1 MRIIVG
7 YGNELRG
14 EDAFGGDVIKEL
26 EKKSLQESKLISTFL
41 LTPEL
46 LLELFEADEIIFIDA
61 AYSEQNQYAL
71 ASLLLTE
78 SESNLSYNL
87 TPQSLMQML
96 KSLYDLTPKYLVYSL
111 LTNSFER
118 IGDQVL
124 YKGAVLKVVQDLDNS
139 SN

>member
-14 EDAFGGDVIKEL
+14 EDAFGVDVVKEL
-26 EKKSLQESKLISTFL
+26 EKKSLKETKLISTFL

-46 LLELFEADEIIFIDA
+46 VLELLDADEIIFIDA

-71 ASLLLTE
+71 ASLVLEE

-87 TPQSLMQML
+87 TPKSVMQML
-96 KSLYDLTPKYLVYSL
+96 QSLYNLTPKYLVYSL
-111 LTNSFER
+111 LTNNFET

-124 YKGAVLKVVQDLDNS
+124 YKEAVLKVAQDLIIEKN
-139 SN
+139 